1 MKKIMLSLL
10 FLALSGCATNDYSL
24 YIEAQKSISRDIT
37 VQEAARLNALIEMTK
52 SQDPTVKAIGIMM
65 LQQLQQNSKPV
76 QVDSPRRNLFGF

>member
-65 LQQLQQNSKPV
+65 LQQLQQNSKHI
-76 QVDSPRRNLFGF
+76 QVESPRRNLFGF